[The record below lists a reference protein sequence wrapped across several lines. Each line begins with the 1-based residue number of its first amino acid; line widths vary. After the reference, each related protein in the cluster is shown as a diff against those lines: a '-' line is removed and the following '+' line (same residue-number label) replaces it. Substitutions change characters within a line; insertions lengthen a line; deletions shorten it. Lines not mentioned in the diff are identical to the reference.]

1 MNYKY
6 LVSGGCSFS
15 EASESWANSLVSN
28 NYNIFNTSRGCCG
41 NEFIRRQV
49 IFKVSELLKK
59 GIPSNEILV
68 GVQWTGIARIDL
80 FVSEEEIVTEN
91 KFHTDFKIDNIGH
104 ETHPAKYPRPDEW
117 NWNTDKHNY
126 GWIHSGGGNNF
137 VSEWGA
143 ETFEGRYF
151 QNYFKYFMT
160 HDMGWS
166 NFLYNVLIVQWFCKS
181 NNISFFNFTGW
192 NNINNDD
199 GGYYTE
205 NYMEKYLHSKHLWDM
220 IDQNNFIFYE
230 SGNFNLTSNLNMTQE
245 KSKYG
250 GMWQYLVDHNG
261 VNWDNAHPSNEGHK
275 IWGDFL
281 KKELIKRKII

>member
-1 MNYKY
+1 MNHKY
-6 LVSGGCSFS
+6 IVAGGCSFS
-15 EASESWANSLVSN
+15 ETSTPWTYGLGINHYNVSN
-28 NYNIFNTSRGCCG
+28 LARGGCG

-68 GVQWTGIARIDL
+68 GVQWTGLARIDL
-80 FVSEEEIVTEN
+80 FVSEEETVTEN
-91 KFHTDFKIDNIGH
+91 KFHSDFTVDNLGH
-104 ETHPAKYPRPDEW
+104 ETHPAKELRPNEW

-137 VSEWGA
+137 VSEWK
-143 ETFEGRYF
+143 TRDF
-151 QNYFKYFMT
+151 QDRHFQKYFKYFMT

-166 NFLYNVLIVQWFCKS
+166 NFLYNVLMVQWFCKS

-192 NNINNDD
+192 NLIDNDN
-199 GGYYTE
+199 GANYTE
-205 NYMEKYLHSKHLWDM
+205 NFMEKYSHSKHLWDM

-230 SGNFNLTSNLNMTQE
+230 SGVFNITPNVNMTQE

-250 GMWQYLVDHNG
+250 GMWQYLTEHNG
-261 VNWDNAHPSNEGHK
+261 INLDNAHPSIEGQK
-275 IWGDFL
+275 MWGNFL
-281 KKELIKRKII
+281 KEELIKRKII